1 MKKTKTVL
9 RKVCEAIESKKGG
22 EVTIL
27 DVSKI
32 SSFTDFFVICHGNN
46 EKQNQAICD
55 GIMERL
61 KKEKHGFPVH
71 VEGYQHA
78 EWILMDYLD
87 FVVHILSPRSR
98 RSYQLEK
105 LWGDGIEVKPK
116 ALTA

>member
-1 MKKTKTVL
+1 
-9 RKVCEAIESKKGG
+9 
-22 EVTIL
+22 
-27 DVSKI
+27 
-32 SSFTDFFVICHGNN
+32 
-46 EKQNQAICD
+46 
-55 GIMERL
+55 MERL

-98 RSYQLEK
+98 QTYQLEK
-105 LWGDGIEVKPK
+105 LWGDGIEVEPK

>member
-1 MKKTKTVL
+1 M
-9 RKVCEAIESKKGG
+9 
-22 EVTIL
+22 
-27 DVSKI
+27 
-32 SSFTDFFVICHGNN
+32 ICHGHN

-55 GIMERL
+55 EIMERL

-78 EWILMDYLD
+78 EWILMDYMD

-98 RSYQLEK
+98 QSYQLEK